1 MNYTRPQILAE
12 KKAHL
17 AIQSHILKHDDT
29 VDSMT
34 NDTRTTPAAYEADE

>member
-17 AIQSHILKHDDT
+17 AIQSHILKNDDT

-34 NDTRTTPAAYEADE
+34 NDTRTTAGAYEADE